1 MTVSTNSN
9 VVLVVED
16 DEATRSALSELVEL
30 DRFVVARASN
40 GAEALEYLRTSSQP
54 PRLIVLDLTLPKLDG
69 YQFLAEQKGLRLL
82 PNTDDSYDWPVTSGS
97 EQDRC
102 RGNLLQARRCPFV
115 SRCHKPLPLNV
126 SLNAAPLA

>member
-69 YQFLAEQKGLRLL
+69 YQFLAEQKKDSAFSRIPTIVTTGRSPAEANKIDVEAIFYKPVDVRLFL
-82 PNTDDSYDWPVTSGS
+82 DVISHY
-97 EQDRC
+97 
-102 RGNLLQARRCPFV
+102 
-115 SRCHKPLPLNV
+115 H
-126 SLNAAPLA
+126 